1 MTWSA
6 SQKSTI
12 RIADYEEKREDLYY
26 PYNEEIVNQA
36 LIKVGNSI
44 GREITRNNLFYNK
57 GRFFN
62 LSSLT
67 PKGDSMMSYYDQLL
81 MSY

>member
-36 LIKVGNSI
+36 LIEVGNSI

-62 LSSLT
+62 SHPTSWQFFAKEVKNRVAL
-67 PKGDSMMSYYDQLL
+67 G
-81 MSY
+81 